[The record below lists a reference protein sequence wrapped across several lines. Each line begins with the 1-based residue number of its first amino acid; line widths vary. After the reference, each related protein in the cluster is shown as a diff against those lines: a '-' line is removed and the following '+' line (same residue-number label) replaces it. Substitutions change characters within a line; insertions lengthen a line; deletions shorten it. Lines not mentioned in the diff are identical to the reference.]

1 MRRDLLIQ
9 SWKLD
14 LISRIL
20 WKSKKAL
27 KQKLWRDGK
36 NIDDVEY
43 ILELIKNKYE

>member
-27 KQKLWRDGK
+27 KQKLWRDWK
-36 NIDDVEY
+36 TIDDVEY
-43 ILELIKNKYE
+43 ILELIKK